1 MGQNTDFVGLDVGKF
16 EIFVYVS
23 KTGAAFSVSNT
34 PAGHSSLQRKLGPVD
49 GQIIALEPTGG
60 YEWTVWKALDAAGY
74 DVRQVCAAHV
84 RAFSHVVLPG
94 FSSGL
99 FRAMF
104 AMKEIWNGKEI

>member
-1 MGQNTDFVGLDVGKF
+1 MAQNTDFVGLDVGKF

-60 YEWTVWKALDAAGY
+60 YEWTIWEALDAAGY

-84 RAFSHVVLPG
+84 RAFSRELLSNLVSTD
-94 FSSGL
+94 FSCGGL
-99 FRAMF
+99 
-104 AMKEIWNGKEI
+104 ILV